1 MDAITLLR
9 NDHKAVQAL
18 FRKYE
23 QLGERA
29 TKSKRATVARIS
41 RELSIH
47 AAIEEQVLYLAAR
60 EALDDDAIVLESLEE
75 HLIVK
80 WELSA
85 LANLDP
91 SHERYDAKVKVLID
105 NVRHHVKEEESELF
119 PMLRNALSRAERLEL
134 GEALERTKKKA
145 PTRPHPMVPDQPPG
159 NLVAGAAAL
168 VDRARDA
175 GERAVGR
182 VRHEIA
188 S

>member
-1 MDAITLLR
+1 MDAITLLKA
-9 NDHKAVQAL
+9 DHKSVQAL

-29 TKSKRATVARIS
+29 HKSKRATVERIS

-47 AAIEEQVLYLAAR
+47 AAIEEKVIYPAAR
-60 EALDDDAIVLESLEE
+60 AALDDDAIVLESLEE

-80 WELSA
+80 WELAA
-85 LANLDP
+85 LADLDP
-91 SHERYDAKVKVLID
+91 SDERYDAKVTVLIE
-105 NVRHHVKEEESELF
+105 NVRHHVKEEESEFF
-119 PMLRNALSRAERLEL
+119 PKLRSALSRSELAEL
-134 GEALERTKKKA
+134 GEALERAKKTA
-145 PTRPHPMVPDQPPG
+145 PTRPHPMLPDEPPG

-175 GERAVGR
+175 GERAITR
-182 VRHEIA
+182 VRQEVA